1 MAQRLADSASVSVFC
16 DSVALMLS
24 VGIQTDEAV
33 HMLAED
39 MGETPFGKV
48 CNQVYRGL
56 ISGQGLSQSMQQTA
70 AFPRYA
76 VDMVAVGEASGHL
89 EDVLHSLSVYYDEE
103 ARVFTKISSS
113 IGYPTA
119 LLCIMSVILIFVVG
133 VILPV
138 FVSVYER
145 FSGSLTAGSFGE
157 VNIAIGIGWVALIL
171 TLVLAIV
178 FVAATLLTRSPAGRQ
193 RLLVVLESF
202 PLTRPAMYKLSLS
215 RFISALA
222 VYSASGLNSDDA
234 MQASLSTVTHTQ
246 LREKVIA
253 AYSLMIN
260 SKNPRSLVQ
269 AFNETE
275 MLDAIYVRMLV
286 VASRSGSMDET
297 LAQLASVF
305 FSEAIAEIDEVV
317 DSVEPLMAAFLT
329 LAVGATLI
337 AVMLPL
343 VGIMGSVS

>member
-1 MAQRLADSASVSVFC
+1 
-16 DSVALMLS
+16 
-24 VGIQTDEAV
+24 
-33 HMLAED
+33 
-39 MGETPFGKV
+39 
-48 CNQVYRGL
+48 
-56 ISGQGLSQSMQQTA
+56 
-70 AFPRYA
+70 
-76 VDMVAVGEASGHL
+76 
-89 EDVLHSLSVYYDEE
+89 
-103 ARVFTKISSS
+103 
-113 IGYPTA
+113 
-119 LLCIMSVILIFVVG
+119 
-133 VILPV
+133 
-138 FVSVYER
+138 
-145 FSGSLTAGSFGE
+145 
-157 VNIAIGIGWVALIL
+157 
-171 TLVLAIV
+171 VLAIV